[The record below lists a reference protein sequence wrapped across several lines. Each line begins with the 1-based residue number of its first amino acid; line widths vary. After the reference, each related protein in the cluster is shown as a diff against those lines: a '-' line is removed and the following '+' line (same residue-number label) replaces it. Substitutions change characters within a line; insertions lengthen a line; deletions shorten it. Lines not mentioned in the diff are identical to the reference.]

1 MLGFEQLV
9 NQLQRT
15 GHRRLVVLSGDEAW
29 TLSQVT
35 HLRDTLPGD
44 WLWLEENPSKAI
56 SGLLGR
62 EYLHAVFDARDG
74 FDVSAFAA
82 LSGTLRAGS
91 LLVLLVPPFSVWA
104 DRPDRIL
111 CAGATAQSRSP
122 PRTLFTTFAGCLPPI
137 QMPSSGINIVLCAFP
152 LRQIYPPGSPPAVNR
167 SASRLKSSTLF

>member
-82 LSGTLRAGS
+82 LSGTCAPEPSGAAGAAVLRLGRQARQG
-91 LLVLLVPPFSVWA
+91 FSALERQRRA
-104 DRPDRIL
+104 DRHPAL
-111 CAGATAQSRSP
+111 CSPLLSDACRRFRCHRLASTSSSVPSRCA
-122 PRTLFTTFAGCLPPI
+122 RFTRLA
-137 QMPSSGINIVLCAFP
+137 A
-152 LRQIYPPGSPPAVNR
+152 RQR
-167 SASRLKSSTLF
+167 

>member
-9 NQLQRT
+9 NQLQRI

-29 TLSQVT
+29 TLSQAT
-35 HLRDTLPGD
+35 ILRDTLPGD

-62 EYLHAVFDARDG
+62 EYLHAVFDARRG

-104 DRPDRIL
+104 DRPDADSLRWSDSAEPI
-111 CAGATAQSRSP
+111 ATPQDR
-122 PRTLFTTFAGCLPPI
+122 
-137 QMPSSGINIVLCAFP
+137 
-152 LRQIYPPGSPPAVNR
+152 
-167 SASRLKSSTLF
+167 KSVV

>member
-29 TLSQVT
+29 TLSQAT
-35 HLRDTLPGD
+35 ILRDTLPGD
-44 WLWLEENPSKAI
+44 WLWLEENPSKAL

-62 EYLHAVFDARDG
+62 EYLHAVFDARRG

-91 LLVLLVPPFSVWA
+91 LLMLLVPPFSVWA
-104 DRPDRIL
+104 NRPDADSLRWSDSAEPIATPAL
-111 CAGATAQSRSP
+111 CSPLLPDACRRFRCHRLASTSSSVPSRYA
-122 PRTLFTTFAGCLPPI
+122 RFT
-137 QMPSSGINIVLCAFP
+137 
-152 LRQIYPPGSPPAVNR
+152 
-167 SASRLKSSTLF
+167 RLAACQR

>member
-29 TLSQVT
+29 TLSQAT

-91 LLVLLVPPFSVWA
+91 LLVLLRLGRQARQGFSALERQRRA
-104 DRPDRIL
+104 DRHPALCSPLLPDACRRFRCHRL
-111 CAGATAQSRSP
+111 ASTSSSVPSRCAR
-122 PRTLFTTFAGCLPPI
+122 FTRLA
-137 QMPSSGINIVLCAFP
+137 A
-152 LRQIYPPGSPPAVNR
+152 RQR
-167 SASRLKSSTLF
+167 

>member
-29 TLSQVT
+29 TLSQAT
-35 HLRDTLPGD
+35 ILRDTLPGD

-62 EYLHAVFDARDG
+62 EYLHAVFDARRG

-82 LSGTLRAGS
+82 LSGTLRAG
-91 LLVLLVPPFSVWA
+91 FSTLERQRRA
-104 DRPDRIL
+104 DRHPALCSPLLPDACRRFRCHRL
-111 CAGATAQSRSP
+111 ASTSSSVPSRYA
-122 PRTLFTTFAGCLPPI
+122 RFT
-137 QMPSSGINIVLCAFP
+137 
-152 LRQIYPPGSPPAVNR
+152 
-167 SASRLKSSTLF
+167 RLAACQR

>member
-29 TLSQVT
+29 TLSQAT
-35 HLRDTLPGD
+35 ILRDTLPGD

-62 EYLHAVFDARDG
+62 EYLHAVFDARRG

-91 LLVLLVPPFSVWA
+91 LLMLLVPPFSVWA
-104 DRPDRIL
+104 NRPDADSLRWSDSAEPI
-111 CAGATAQSRSP
+111 ATP
-122 PRTLFTTFAGCLPPI
+122 HFVHHLTPI

-152 LRQIYPPGSPPAVNR
+152 LRQFYPPGSPPAVNR
-167 SASRLKSSTLF
+167 SASRLRSSTLF

>member
-29 TLSQVT
+29 TLSQAT

-104 DRPDRIL
+104 DRRQGFSALERQRRADRHPALCSPLLPDACRRFRCHRL
-111 CAGATAQSRSP
+111 ASTSSSVPSRCAR
-122 PRTLFTTFAGCLPPI
+122 FTRLA
-137 QMPSSGINIVLCAFP
+137 A
-152 LRQIYPPGSPPAVNR
+152 RQR
-167 SASRLKSSTLF
+167 

>member
-91 LLVLLVPPFSVWA
+91 LLMLLVPQEITAGLTGMNLLQTAMQYHLGGFGTVFIAATLALFSFSTFLGVLYYA
-104 DRPDRIL
+104 RSNVAYL
-111 CAGATAQSRSP
+111 CGDNWWSQTVYA
-122 PRTLFTTFAGCLPPI
+122 
-137 QMPSSGINIVLCAFP
+137 
-152 LRQIYPPGSPPAVNR
+152 
-167 SASRLKSSTLF
+167 